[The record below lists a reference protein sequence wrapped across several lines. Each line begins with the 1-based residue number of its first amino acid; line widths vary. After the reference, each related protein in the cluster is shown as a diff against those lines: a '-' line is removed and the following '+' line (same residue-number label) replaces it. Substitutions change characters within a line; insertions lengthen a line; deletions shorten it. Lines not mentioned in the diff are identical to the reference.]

1 MSAVAADAGV
11 SLKTLEAAFGS
22 KPALLGA
29 VVDFS
34 IRGDEHALPVARREA
49 VRAMEAA
56 PTAGAMLDLHAEQ
69 VRRIAERSAGI
80 AWVVEQA
87 AAGNP
92 DVGGLWHRM
101 TANRLSGV
109 RWATRTLRT
118 KPDLDRDL
126 RPAEIEV
133 AFWLALDWA
142 TYRSMTVGRGMSAR
156 GFESWLRGY
165 YRRMLLA

>member
-1 MSAVAADAGV
+1 
-11 SLKTLEAAFGS
+11 
-22 KPALLGA
+22 
-29 VVDFS
+29 
-34 IRGDEHALPVARREA
+34 
-49 VRAMEAA
+49 
-56 PTAGAMLDLHAEQ
+56 
-69 VRRIAERSAGI
+69 
-80 AWVVEQA
+80 
-87 AAGNP
+87 
-92 DVGGLWHRM
+92 M